1 MAFPVEM
8 VVDRT
13 AHNREHMKT
22 SHPPKP
28 LRRPFSPPQPAG
40 GSSPHKL
47 FSLGNPDSQPA

>member
-28 LRRPFSPPQPAG
+28 LHRPFSPPQPAG